1 MCGAICTMP
10 KHSQP
15 PKLPVCVCM
24 CVTVSDCACVYLQA
38 HVCIVGANRI
48 LLSSSQLCPADE
60 SQEAP
65 ACVYGY
71 CVEAPA

>member
-1 MCGAICTMP
+1 MYVHMCMF
-10 KHSQP
+10 
-15 PKLPVCVCM
+15 
-24 CVTVSDCACVYLQA
+24 LQV
-38 HVCIVGANRI
+38 HMCIVGANRI

-71 CVEAPA
+71 YVEALA

>member
-1 MCGAICTMP
+1 MFYTVYSMP
-10 KHSQP
+10 KQP
-15 PKLPVCVCM
+15 NFQITCVVVAVVVCVCV
-24 CVTVSDCACVYLQA
+24 CLQR

-48 LLSSSQLCPADE
+48 LLPSSQLCPADE

-65 ACVYGY
+65 AYVYGY